1 MHFIMYI
8 LNGRDNGRH
17 TEEES
22 IMNLFYTLL
31 FYNFVMQMKFSLG
44 NIIYFNNV
52 SNSYIKT
59 VF

>member
-1 MHFIMYI
+1 M
-8 LNGRDNGRH
+8 GD

-52 SNSYIKT
+52 SNSYINDCILRMIML
-59 VF
+59 